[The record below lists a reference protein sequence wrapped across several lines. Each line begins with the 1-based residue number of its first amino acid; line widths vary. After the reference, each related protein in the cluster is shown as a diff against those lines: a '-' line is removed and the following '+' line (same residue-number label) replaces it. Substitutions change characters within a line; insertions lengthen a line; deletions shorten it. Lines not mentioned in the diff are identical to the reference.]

1 MITKYIP
8 LCLIFLLSTTQVN
21 AQANQLSSSP
31 YSLYGLGLSNETT
44 TGKINGLGGMGI
56 AMPSNT
62 FINNSNP
69 ASFGSMLPNSFFFDF
84 GLNGQTNTLKEGGST
99 NTNLVGNFSNIAL
112 AFPVT
117 KKSGFGVTLIPLT
130 NVGYSI
136 SGIESNIEGSITDIF
151 ITDIDGEG
159 GINDLKLNYGYALT
173 SKLRLGVTAS
183 ALFGQITETETD
195 YLPDNTFVIEDINS
209 YSGYRFG
216 AGFQYDIFKNT
227 SIGGTVN
234 FPTYLNGSKS
244 STITL
249 YTTDSTADLTENTD
263 SNIDDFKLPLELAF
277 GFQTTFKNYF
287 TLNADYKKSFWS
299 DTNQT
304 DELGE
309 YVDQNTF
316 GVGLQYAAEKKV
328 SKFFNNL
335 EYRVGYSYNNG
346 NLEVNH
352 QRVQNSA
359 LNLGIGIPL
368 NNGTSSMINLGYSYG
383 NKGLVTNGLI
393 KENYHLL
400 SLNLSLEGIWFQK
413 RKID

>member
-44 TGKINGLGGMGI
+44 TGKINGLGGLGI
-56 AMPSNT
+56 AMSSST

-84 GLNGQTNTLKEGGST
+84 GLKGQTNTLKEGGST

-151 ITDIDGEG
+151 ITEIDGEG

-263 SNIDDFKLPLELAF
+263 SDIDDFKLPLELAF

-287 TLNADYKKSFWS
+287 TFNADYKKSFWS